1 MYQKCN
7 LRRVIL
13 NIPGGELYI
22 TDLVIALRL
31 AYIIQ
36 KCYTNIMKSY
46 RANKSSKT
54 EKHTVKCKKASCKLC
69 TVCSHVFK
77 NPHIIFMS
85 SNAQF
90 LKNISAYLQGC
101 TFNNFIFPVVLSFIM
116 QSMLNGV
123 YNDGGI
129 EFYLNKQ
136 TQSLSLDL
144 NHVKTIFTE
153 RENKAQCTWIIH
165 NGGIIN
171 DFVFLPLNFCIFSK
185 FLL

>member
-1 MYQKCN
+1 
-7 LRRVIL
+7 
-13 NIPGGELYI
+13 
-22 TDLVIALRL
+22 
-31 AYIIQ
+31 
-36 KCYTNIMKSY
+36 
-46 RANKSSKT
+46 
-54 EKHTVKCKKASCKLC
+54 
-69 TVCSHVFK
+69 
-77 NPHIIFMS
+77 
-85 SNAQF
+85 
-90 LKNISAYLQGC
+90 
-101 TFNNFIFPVVLSFIM
+101 M